1 MFIAIK
7 GKIMSKSKV
16 NKIKHPL
23 ELFELFFKSTTPDMC
38 PPSVRR
44 AGPRAMHHFWENRFL
59 NVINGIQE
67 KEFVL
72 AGFSELPTVWLAA
85 WNYQQALL
93 DELEEEWGKLN
104 TEYEHANK
112 QLLEVEPLNIKLEK
126 KADGLQK
133 LIDTALAAINEHYE
147 SDGMSGLMFLDL
159 KAILLGEKDLK
170 GGVPA

>member
-1 MFIAIK
+1 MTK
-7 GKIMSKSKV
+7 TKV

-23 ELFELFFKSTTPDMC
+23 ELFEIFFKSITPEMC
-38 PPSVRR
+38 PPGMRR
-44 AGPRAMHHFWENRFL
+44 AGPRAMHLFWENRFL

-85 WNYQQALL
+85 WNYQQAIL
-93 DELEEEWGKLN
+93 DELEEDWGKLN
-104 TEYEHANK
+104 TEYELANK

-126 KADGLQK
+126 KADTLQK

-147 SDGMSGLMFLDL
+147 SDEVNALKFLDL
-159 KAILLGEKDLK
+159 KEILLGEKDLRD
-170 GGVPA
+170 GVSA